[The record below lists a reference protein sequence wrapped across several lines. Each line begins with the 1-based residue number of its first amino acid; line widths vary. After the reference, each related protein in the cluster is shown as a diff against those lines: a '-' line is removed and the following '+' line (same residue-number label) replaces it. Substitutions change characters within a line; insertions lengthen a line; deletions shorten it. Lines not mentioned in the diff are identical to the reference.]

1 MGSQILRVGDVID
14 ANEHFNDEKSLD
26 WPLFPAVFHK
36 NVFVVT
42 GKSGVKGFLKSI
54 VIRAS

>member
-36 NVFVVT
+36 NVFVVI
-42 GKSGVKGFLKSI
+42 GKSGVK
-54 VIRAS
+54 AS